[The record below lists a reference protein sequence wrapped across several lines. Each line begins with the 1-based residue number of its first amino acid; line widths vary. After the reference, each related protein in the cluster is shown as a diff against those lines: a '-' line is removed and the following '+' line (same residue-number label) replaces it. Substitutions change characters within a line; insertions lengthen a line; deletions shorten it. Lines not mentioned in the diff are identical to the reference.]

1 MCRIQ
6 HPVADP
12 ERVPFYAAVL
22 IAGIF
27 PIICIILSGTFW
39 ARSFYDAHQGLLGFA
54 LTIAITLVITGA
66 LL

>member
-1 MCRIQ
+1 M
-6 HPVADP
+6 
-12 ERVPFYAAVL
+12 PFYAAVL